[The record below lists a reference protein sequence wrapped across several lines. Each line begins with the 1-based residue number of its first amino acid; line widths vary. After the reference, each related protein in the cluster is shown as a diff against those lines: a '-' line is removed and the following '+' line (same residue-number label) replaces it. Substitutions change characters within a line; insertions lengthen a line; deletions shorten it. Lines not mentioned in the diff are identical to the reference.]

1 MLINLTIRPG
11 LAKCL
16 TGIGLWLCAAVST
29 AQLDSMRTLQEVEV
43 KATRIDLTDIGKHSE
58 QLDSQMLAMRHYN
71 NLSEVLAFQTPLYVR
86 SYGVGTLAT
95 LGIRGGSAVHTQ
107 FLWNG
112 IPLRNPMLGQLD
124 IALIPSSFTDEV
136 SIHYGGHGAAYG
148 SGAIGGLISL
158 SNQTIPSKGRA
169 TVHLSGG
176 SWGWF
181 SGDVRLVYGT
191 PTIRFSTRVF
201 LQRTDNNYRYR
212 LSKDSPE
219 KNQVHHLLKNKGLLQ
234 EATWN
239 INAHE
244 SLTARLWLQSTDRQ
258 IPPTSV
264 QTVSQSAQQDHSFR
278 ASLHWQKEQE
288 KVKWQLKTAI
298 MNEDI
303 DYQDSLIL
311 LYTENSFKT
320 WWSEFESSIQLSSRF
335 NLTTGAF
342 SEWVTATSANYS
354 DKPERKQYGAFA
366 SLRYLM
372 EDWVLRYQMRE
383 EITDGRWSP
392 LLIDLSAEWSGI
404 RHVTWKS
411 SLSRNYRIPSMND
424 IYWKPGG
431 NADLIP
437 EQGWTV
443 ETGLHVETQT
453 GKWVIKASGTGFART
468 IDDWIMWLPPVG
480 GNRNFWSPVNILQV
494 NSYGGEFR
502 GNVTLVDDKWHTDI
516 SAGLD
521 LTWSQFANDLPEFMI
536 EKGEQVFYI
545 PKENFFTGVRVGRK
559 HWDVYYNHHWF
570 GASNGISESVAA
582 GNIGSAGVSVL
593 PGKSTSWSLYL
604 QADNIWNVP
613 YRLIERRPMPG
624 RSLKFGLRFYII

>member
-1 MLINLTIRPG
+1 M
-11 LAKCL
+11 
-16 TGIGLWLCAAVST
+16 GLWLCAAIAT
-29 AQLDSMRTLQEVEV
+29 AQMDSMRTLLEVEV

-58 QLDSQMLAMRHYN
+58 RLDSQVLAMRHYN
-71 NLSEVLAFQTPLYVR
+71 NLSELLAFQTPLYVR

-107 FLWNG
+107 LLWNG

-136 SIHYGGHGAAYG
+136 SIHYGGHGAAFG

-158 SNQTIPSKGRA
+158 SNPAIPSKGRA
-169 TVHLSGG
+169 AVHLSGG

-181 SGDVRLVYGT
+181 SGDVKLVYGT
-191 PTIRFSTRVF
+191 PALRFSTRVF

-264 QTVSQSAQQDHSFR
+264 QTVSQAAQQDQSFR

-298 MNEDI
+298 MNDEI

-311 LYTENSFKT
+311 LFTQNAFKT
-320 WWSEFESSIQLSSRF
+320 WWSEFESSIHLSSRF
-335 NLTTGAF
+335 NLTAGAF
-342 SEWVTATSANYS
+342 TEWVTATSANYS
-354 DKPERKQYGAFA
+354 DHRERKQYGAFA

-372 EDWVLRYQMRE
+372 QDWVLRYQMRE

-392 LLIDLSAEWSGI
+392 LLIDFSAEWSGI

-431 NADLIP
+431 NAELVP
-437 EQGWTV
+437 EQGWTI
-443 ETGLHVETQT
+443 ESGLHVECQS
-453 GKWVIKASGTGFART
+453 GKWIIKASGTGFART

-480 GNRNFWSPVNILQV
+480 GSRNFWSPVNILQV
-494 NSYGGEFR
+494 NSFGGEFR
-502 GNVTLVDDKWHTDI
+502 GKVTLVDEDWITDI

-521 LTWSQFANDLPEFMI
+521 LTWSQFADDLPEFMI

-545 PKENFFTGVRVGRK
+545 PKENFFTGIKVGRK

-570 GASNGISESVAA
+570 GGSSGISESVAA
-582 GNIGSAGVSVL
+582 GNIGAAGASVH